1 MSPRKKIWPDLDL
14 TPAPQLAP
22 DALAIAW
29 ANRFGPRGA
38 PICRDEPLDEP
49 KTPSEPPR
57 LSSYRPRAHSGL
69 SFRGDLIV
77 TRGLIWPTSEPLP
90 LAALTLLALVD
101 GESTVREIVNASGL
115 EDDVAHDALQDL
127 LEREMICC
135 VEE

>member
-1 MSPRKKIWPDLDL
+1 MSPRKKIWPDFGL
-14 TPAPQLAP
+14 PIEPQASV

-38 PICRDEPLDEP
+38 PICRDEPPDKP
-49 KTPSEPPR
+49 KAQSEPPR

-69 SFRGDLIV
+69 SFRGDLVV
-77 TRGLIWPTSEPLP
+77 TRGLNWPTSEPLP

-115 EDDVAHDALQDL
+115 EDDIAHDAIQDL
-127 LEREMICC
+127 LDRNMICC
-135 VEE
+135 VER